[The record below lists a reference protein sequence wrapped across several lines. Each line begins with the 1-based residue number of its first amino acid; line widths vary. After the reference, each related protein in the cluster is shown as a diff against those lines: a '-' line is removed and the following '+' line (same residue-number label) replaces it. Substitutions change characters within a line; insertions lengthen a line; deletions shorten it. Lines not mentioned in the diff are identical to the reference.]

1 MVREI
6 KFDNLDECC
15 VCNSTK
21 LEILLDLPR
30 LPHIGIYLN
39 PNDDQSAYPPIDNTL
54 MYCHSCGHIQLGRA
68 IDPSFLYTSDFQHK
82 TSESSSAKQANNFL
96 FKFTK
101 EILKARPPELVAEIG
116 CNDTFFL
123 SKFVDNYKS
132 TVIGV
137 DPILKGKEDLFISS
151 ISNENKNF
159 FKVSGKF
166 IEEIDF
172 KEEFGKSPDL
182 IITNFVFEHLKN
194 PSSVVKAM
202 LKSMSDSGIGIIGVP
217 SAEFMV
223 LNARYDQLSHQ
234 HYQQFSIKT
243 LHLLIE
249 RCGGEVIEHK
259 VNFTN
264 WGQVV
269 IAFKKSNNAIDIS
282 QNFEKLSINYI
293 LSSIDK
299 FKKDIINFKD
309 KCDLLITTN
318 KNILG
323 FGAAQNFPIF
333 HYFCDGEVPFQIII
347 DDHPLRQNKV
357 FPYVSNISTSKPN
370 LNYQGEIGVL
380 TGPDYARVLFSR
392 MGALEFDHIISP
404 FSSY

>member
-54 MYCHSCGHIQLGRA
+54 MYCHSCGHIQIGRA

-137 DPILKGKEDLFISS
+137 DPILKGKEDLFNIC
-151 ISNENKNF
+151 EYF
-159 FKVSGKF
+159 F
-166 IEEIDF
+166 
-172 KEEFGKSPDL
+172 
-182 IITNFVFEHLKN
+182 IITVAILVCCLIAG
-194 PSSVVKAM
+194 VVK
-202 LKSMSDSGIGIIGVP
+202 IVTI
-217 SAEFMV
+217 
-223 LNARYDQLSHQ
+223 
-234 HYQQFSIKT
+234 
-243 LHLLIE
+243 
-249 RCGGEVIEHK
+249 
-259 VNFTN
+259 
-264 WGQVV
+264 
-269 IAFKKSNNAIDIS
+269 
-282 QNFEKLSINYI
+282 
-293 LSSIDK
+293 
-299 FKKDIINFKD
+299 
-309 KCDLLITTN
+309 DLL
-318 KNILG
+318 
-323 FGAAQNFPIF
+323 NF
-333 HYFCDGEVPFQIII
+333 
-347 DDHPLRQNKV
+347 
-357 FPYVSNISTSKPN
+357 
-370 LNYQGEIGVL
+370 
-380 TGPDYARVLFSR
+380 
-392 MGALEFDHIISP
+392 SP
-404 FSSY
+404 TLPVR